1 MLCIPYN
8 LGIPA
13 AAAAGNLASR
23 TVYGIAKYIRGYQV
37 HRGRRRRGSLAL
49 KVLAGILAVL
59 LAACLVLV
67 VLLDVEYTDHGV
79 QVRLP
84 WAREEQRE
92 DPDGAQPVESVVP
105 APHSAPGRGVL

>member
-1 MLCIPYN
+1 M
-8 LGIPA
+8 
-13 AAAAGNLASR
+13 
-23 TVYGIAKYIRGYQV
+23 AKYIRGYQV

-92 DPDGAQPVESVVP
+92 DPAYTDPVLIITREPGPAASSVLP
-105 APHSAPGRGVL
+105 AGDTP

>member
-1 MLCIPYN
+1 M
-8 LGIPA
+8 
-13 AAAAGNLASR
+13 AAGNLDSR
-23 TVYGIAKYIRGYQV
+23 TVYGMAKYIRGYQV

-92 DPDGAQPVESVVP
+92 DPAYTDPVLIITREPGP
-105 APHSAPGRGVL
+105 AASCVLPAGDTP

>member
-1 MLCIPYN
+1 M
-8 LGIPA
+8 
-13 AAAAGNLASR
+13 
-23 TVYGIAKYIRGYQV
+23 AKYIRGYQV

-92 DPDGAQPVESVVP
+92 DPAYTDPVLIITQEPGPAASSVLP
-105 APHSAPGRGVL
+105 AGDTP